1 MLIWVEREKLFKNVE
16 EERKVNLVNKGILDW
31 VIDNMK
37 KGNREFQEKMLIF
50 QKEKDVLIVQYFEK
64 RSIVDGLNEEFQ
76 RKIVE
81 YFKYQDSGKLIDL
94 EIKKRVIVIYEIKEK
109 LKKEFEILK

>member
-1 MLIWVEREKLFKNVE
+1 MLIWVEREKLFKKVE

-64 RSIVDGLNEEFQ
+64 RSNVDGLNEEVQ